1 VTGQTEPFV
10 ISKPLQ
16 GLALRPYPGGRHP
29 RIGFLEG
36 MVAPMRGTKATVF
49 LPWDDAGYIIVDV
62 PEAILANGRIH
73 FLGHTH
79 IPTVWDDKNVIL
91 PNRDW
96 VRGEDGSLRNE
107 WLLPDQVTAGARI
120 RLAGSEVE
128 MECWIRNE
136 SSEWLRDMRAQ
147 VCVMFRNAPA
157 FAAQTNGNKAL
168 GETRAS
174 VTAGQRTIATEWDHV
189 HRVWG
194 NPRCP
199 CMHSDPKFPDCGPGQ
214 TVRRTGRLWFEGA

>member
-1 VTGQTEPFV
+1 
-10 ISKPLQ
+10 
-16 GLALRPYPGGRHP
+16 
-29 RIGFLEG
+29 
-36 MVAPMRGTKATVF
+36 
-49 LPWDDAGYIIVDV
+49 
-62 PEAILANGRIH
+62 
-73 FLGHTH
+73 
-79 IPTVWDDKNVIL
+79 
-91 PNRDW
+91 
-96 VRGEDGSLRNE
+96 
-107 WLLPDQVTAGARI
+107 
-120 RLAGSEVE
+120 
-128 MECWIRNE
+128 
-136 SSEWLRDMRAQ
+136 
-147 VCVMFRNAPA
+147 MFRNAPA